1 MILWTASVFT
11 RLISS
16 NIPEIGYVEENM
28 KVEKS
33 NEKKIKISFSAKYM
47 MEALKTFETEDI
59 EIFFNSEIK
68 PIIIKNIENEDLI
81 QLILLIRTY

>member
-1 MILWTASVFT
+1 
-11 RLISS
+11 
-16 NIPEIGYVEENM
+16 
-28 KVEKS
+28 
-33 NEKKIKISFSAKYM
+33 

-81 QLILLIRTY
+81 QLILPIRTY